1 MMNVDDVAELS
12 IVSAKHIESY
22 ILELRFNNSHTQR
35 VDFSSFIFSN
45 RHPDYE
51 QYKNE
56 DMFLNYKLIDGNLN
70 WHNYRMIFSIEELYK
85 GLL

>member
-1 MMNVDDVAELS
+1 MMNIDDVAELS

-22 ILELRFNNSHTQR
+22 ILELRFNNKHIQR
-35 VDFSSFIFSN
+35 VDLSSFIFSN

-51 QYKNE
+51 QYKNK

-70 WHNYRMIFSIEELYK
+70 WDDYRMIFTVEDLYK
-85 GLL
+85 GKI